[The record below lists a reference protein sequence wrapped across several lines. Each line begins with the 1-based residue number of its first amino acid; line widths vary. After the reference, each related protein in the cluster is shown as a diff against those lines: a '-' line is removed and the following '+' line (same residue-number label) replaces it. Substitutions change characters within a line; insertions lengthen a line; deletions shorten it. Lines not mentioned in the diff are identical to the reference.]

1 MKIRFLIILL
11 FFISFTYSQNSK
23 QLIDQSI
30 IFLKKNDNLK
40 FYHTRGKVWEAFLK
54 DNLPSYFNAV
64 ENVKKKQYPDAF
76 KNLNSLISEDYFLDS
91 ILTDKKFSALHHLE
105 DWKKFIHQIKAKK
118 SKYNNDVRLKLLDV
132 QSKDQSIRLIYQE
145 LKKTY
150 TNDNDLVKSAREKM
164 KKIDLESADIVAK
177 TVNKYGWLGKDKIGK
192 EANETLFLGIQHI
205 DDLAVQSKYLPTLKD
220 AVIKGDAEPWHLAFL
235 TDRILMNQGKKQV
248 YGTQKI
254 MTKNPET
261 SYIIPLEN
269 PEKVDEL
276 RKEIGL
282 DPLNDDLQEDGLSW
296 NLEDYKKDLPRIEK
310 LYKERVEMLSKNKS
324 M

>member
-1 MKIRFLIILL
+1 MKIWILIISFL
-11 FFISFTYSQNSK
+11 FTNLIYGQNSK

-30 IFLKKNDNLK
+30 VYLKNKDNLK
-40 FYHTRGKVWEAFLK
+40 FDQIRDRVWAAFLK
-54 DNLPSYFNAV
+54 ENIPYYNNAI
-64 ENVKKKQYPDAF
+64 ENIKKKQYPDAF
-76 KNLNSLISEDYFLDS
+76 KNLDSIISEDYFIDT
-91 ILTDKKFSALHHLE
+91 ILTDKNFSALHHME
-105 DWKKFIHQIKAKK
+105 GWKKFTNQIKAKK
-118 SKYNNDVRLKLLDV
+118 SKYNNDIRLKLLDV

-150 TNDNDLVKSAREKM
+150 TDDSDLVKSASEKM
-164 KKIDLESADIVAK
+164 KKIDLESVDIVAK
-177 TVNKYGWLGKDKIGK
+177 IIDKYGWLGKDKIGK

-205 DDLAVQSKYLPTLKD
+205 DDLVVQSKYLPAIKD
-220 AVIKGDAEPWHLAFL
+220 AVKKGNAEPWHLAFL
-235 TDRILMNQGKKQV
+235 TDRILMNQGKKQI

-254 MTKNPET
+254 ITKNPET

-310 LYKERVEMLSKNKS
+310 LYKERVEKLPINKG
-324 M
+324 

>member
-1 MKIRFLIILL
+1 MKIWILIISFL
-11 FFISFTYSQNSK
+11 FTSLIYGQNSK

-30 IFLKKNDNLK
+30 VYLKNKDNLK
-40 FYHTRGKVWEAFLK
+40 FDQIRDRVWAAFLK
-54 DNLPSYFNAV
+54 
-64 ENVKKKQYPDAF
+64 ENIPYYNNVIENIKKKQYPDAF
-76 KNLNSLISEDYFLDS
+76 KNLDSIISEDYFIDT
-91 ILTDKKFSALHHLE
+91 ILTDKNFSALHHME
-105 DWKKFIHQIKAKK
+105 GWKKFTNQIKSKK
-118 SKYNNDVRLKLLDV
+118 SKYNNDIRLKLLDV

-150 TNDNDLVKSAREKM
+150 TDDSDLVKSASEKM
-164 KKIDLESADIVAK
+164 KKIDLESVDIVAK
-177 TVNKYGWLGKDKIGK
+177 IIDKYGWLGKDKIGK

-205 DDLAVQSKYLPTLKD
+205 DDLVVQSKYLTAIKD
-220 AVIKGDAEPWHLAFL
+220 AVKKGNAEPWHLAFL
-235 TDRILMNQGKKQV
+235 TDRILMNQGKKQI

-254 MTKNPET
+254 ITKNPET

-310 LYKERVEMLSKNKS
+310 LYKERVEKLPINKG
-324 M
+324 

>member
-1 MKIRFLIILL
+1 MKIWILIISFL
-11 FFISFTYSQNSK
+11 FTSLIYGQNSK

-30 IFLKKNDNLK
+30 VYLKNKDNLK
-40 FYHTRGKVWEAFLK
+40 FDQIRDRVWAAFLK
-54 DNLPSYFNAV
+54 
-64 ENVKKKQYPDAF
+64 ENIPYYNNVIENIKKKQYPDAF
-76 KNLNSLISEDYFLDS
+76 KNLDSIISEDYFIDT
-91 ILTDKKFSALHHLE
+91 ILTDKNFSALHHME
-105 DWKKFIHQIKAKK
+105 GWKKFTNQIKSKK
-118 SKYNNDVRLKLLDV
+118 SKYNNDIRLKLLDV

-150 TNDNDLVKSAREKM
+150 TDDSDLVKSASEKM
-164 KKIDLESADIVAK
+164 KKIDLESVDIVAK
-177 TVNKYGWLGKDKIGK
+177 IIDKYGWLGKDKIGK

-205 DDLAVQSKYLPTLKD
+205 DDLVVQSKYLPAIKD
-220 AVIKGDAEPWHLAFL
+220 AVKKGNAEPWHLAFL
-235 TDRILMNQGKKQV
+235 TDRILMNQGKKQI

-254 MTKNPET
+254 ITKNPET

-310 LYKERVEMLSKNKS
+310 LYKERVEKLPINKG
-324 M
+324 

>member
-1 MKIRFLIILL
+1 MKIWILIISFL
-11 FFISFTYSQNSK
+11 FTSLIYGQNSK

-30 IFLKKNDNLK
+30 VYLKNKDNLK
-40 FYHTRGKVWEAFLK
+40 FDQIRDRVWAAFLK
-54 DNLPSYFNAV
+54 ENIPYYNNAI
-64 ENVKKKQYPDAF
+64 ENIKKKQYPDAF
-76 KNLNSLISEDYFLDS
+76 KNLDSIISEDYFIDT
-91 ILTDKKFSALHHLE
+91 ILTDKNFSALHHME
-105 DWKKFIHQIKAKK
+105 GWKKFTNQIKAKK
-118 SKYNNDVRLKLLDV
+118 SKYNNDIRLKLLDV

-150 TNDNDLVKSAREKM
+150 TDDSDLVKSASEKM
-164 KKIDLESADIVAK
+164 KKIDLESVDIVTK
-177 TVNKYGWLGKDKIGK
+177 IIDKYGWLGKDKIGK

-205 DDLAVQSKYLPTLKD
+205 DDLVVQSKYLPAIKD
-220 AVIKGDAEPWHLAFL
+220 AVKKGNAEPWHLAFL
-235 TDRILMNQGKKQV
+235 TDRILMNQGKKQI

-254 MTKNPET
+254 ITKNPET

-310 LYKERVEMLSKNKS
+310 LYKERVEKLPINKG
-324 M
+324 

>member
-1 MKIRFLIILL
+1 MKIWILIISFLL
-11 FFISFTYSQNSK
+11 TSLIYGQNSK

-30 IFLKKNDNLK
+30 VYLKNKDNLK
-40 FYHTRGKVWEAFLK
+40 FDQTRDKVWTAFLK
-54 DNLPSYFNAV
+54 ENIPSYNNAI
-64 ENVKKKQYPDAF
+64 ENIKKKQYPDAF
-76 KNLNSLISEDYFLDS
+76 KNLDSIISEDYFIDT
-91 ILTDKKFSALHHLE
+91 ILADKNFSALHHME
-105 DWKKFIHQIKAKK
+105 GWKKFTNQIKAKK

-150 TNDNDLVKSAREKM
+150 TDDSDLVKSASEKM
-164 KKIDLESADIVAK
+164 KKIDLESVDIVAK
-177 TVNKYGWLGKDKIGK
+177 IIDKYGWLGKDKIGK

-205 DDLAVQSKYLPTLKD
+205 DDLVVQSKYLPAIKD
-220 AVIKGDAEPWHLAFL
+220 AVKKGNAEPWHLAFL
-235 TDRILMNQGKKQV
+235 TDRVLMNQGKKQI

-254 MTKNPET
+254 ITKKSET

-296 NLEDYKKDLPRIEK
+296 NLEDYRKDLPRIEK
-310 LYKERVEMLSKNKS
+310 LYKERVEKLLINKG
-324 M
+324 

>member
-1 MKIRFLIILL
+1 MKIWILIISFL
-11 FFISFTYSQNSK
+11 FTCLIYGQNSK

-30 IFLKKNDNLK
+30 VYLKDKDNLK
-40 FYHTRGKVWEAFLK
+40 FDQTRDKVWVAFLK
-54 DNLPSYFNAV
+54 ENVPSYYNAV
-64 ENVKKKQYPDAF
+64 ENIKKKQYPDAF
-76 KNLNSLISEDYFLDS
+76 KNLDSIISEDYFIDT
-91 ILTDKKFSALHHLE
+91 ILADKNFSALHHME
-105 DWKKFIHQIKAKK
+105 GWKKFTNQVKAKK

-150 TNDNDLVKSAREKM
+150 TDDSDLVKSASEKM
-164 KKIDLESADIVAK
+164 KKIDLESVDIVAK
-177 TVNKYGWLGKDKIGK
+177 IIDKYGWLGKDKIGK

-205 DDLAVQSKYLPTLKD
+205 DDLVVQSKYLPTIKD
-220 AVIKGDAEPWHLAFL
+220 AVKKGNAEPWHLAFL

-254 MTKNPET
+254 ITKNPET

-296 NLEDYKKDLPRIEK
+296 NIEDYKKDLPRIEK
-310 LYKERVEMLSKNKS
+310 LYKERVEKLLINKG
-324 M
+324 

>member
-1 MKIRFLIILL
+1 MKIWILIISFL
-11 FFISFTYSQNSK
+11 FTSLIYGQNSK

-30 IFLKKNDNLK
+30 VYLKNKDNLK
-40 FYHTRGKVWEAFLK
+40 FDQIRDRVWAAFLK
-54 DNLPSYFNAV
+54 ENIPYYNNAI
-64 ENVKKKQYPDAF
+64 ENIKKKQYPDAF
-76 KNLNSLISEDYFLDS
+76 KNLDSIISEDYFIDT
-91 ILTDKKFSALHHLE
+91 ILTDKNFSALHHME
-105 DWKKFIHQIKAKK
+105 CWKKFTNQIKAKK
-118 SKYNNDVRLKLLDV
+118 SKYNNDIRLKLLDV

-150 TNDNDLVKSAREKM
+150 TDDSDLVKSASEKM
-164 KKIDLESADIVAK
+164 KKIDLESVDIVTK
-177 TVNKYGWLGKDKIGK
+177 IIDKYGWLGKDKIGK

-205 DDLAVQSKYLPTLKD
+205 DDLVVQSKYLPAIKD
-220 AVIKGDAEPWHLAFL
+220 AVKKGNAEPWHLAFL
-235 TDRILMNQGKKQV
+235 TDRILMNQGKKQI

-254 MTKNPET
+254 ITKNPET

-282 DPLNDDLQEDGLSW
+282 DLLNDDMQEDGLSW

-310 LYKERVEMLSKNKS
+310 LYKERVEKLLINKG
-324 M
+324 

>member
-1 MKIRFLIILL
+1 MKIWILIISFL
-11 FFISFTYSQNSK
+11 FTSLIYGQNSK

-30 IFLKKNDNLK
+30 VYLKNKDNLK
-40 FYHTRGKVWEAFLK
+40 FDQTRDKVWAVFLK
-54 DNLPSYFNAV
+54 ENIPSYNNAI
-64 ENVKKKQYPDAF
+64 ENIKKKQYSDAF
-76 KNLNSLISEDYFLDS
+76 KNLDSIISEDYFIDT
-91 ILTDKKFSALHHLE
+91 ILADKNFSALHHLE
-105 DWKKFIHQIKAKK
+105 GWKKFTNQIKAKK

-150 TNDNDLVKSAREKM
+150 TDDSDLVKSASEKM
-164 KKIDLESADIVAK
+164 KKIDLESVDIVAK
-177 TVNKYGWLGKDKIGK
+177 IIDKYGWLGKDKIGK

-205 DDLAVQSKYLPTLKD
+205 DDLVVQSKYLPAIKD
-220 AVIKGDAEPWHLAFL
+220 AVKKGNAEPWHLAFL

-254 MTKNPET
+254 ITKNPET

-296 NLEDYKKDLPRIEK
+296 NIEDYKKDLPRIEK
-310 LYKERVEMLSKNKS
+310 LYKERVEKLLINKS
-324 M
+324 

>member
-1 MKIRFLIILL
+1 MKIWILIISFL
-11 FFISFTYSQNSK
+11 FTSLIYGQNSK

-30 IFLKKNDNLK
+30 VYLKNKDNLK
-40 FYHTRGKVWEAFLK
+40 FDQIRDRVWAAYLK
-54 DNLPSYFNAV
+54 ENIPYYNNAI
-64 ENVKKKQYPDAF
+64 ENIKKKQYPDAF
-76 KNLNSLISEDYFLDS
+76 KNLDSIISEDYFIDT
-91 ILTDKKFSALHHLE
+91 ILTDKSFSALHHME
-105 DWKKFIHQIKAKK
+105 GWKKFTNQIKAKK
-118 SKYNNDVRLKLLDV
+118 SKYNNDIRLKLLDV

-150 TNDNDLVKSAREKM
+150 TDDSDLVKSASEKM
-164 KKIDLESADIVAK
+164 KKIDLENVDIVTK
-177 TVNKYGWLGKDKIGK
+177 IIDKYGWLGKDKIGK

-205 DDLAVQSKYLPTLKD
+205 DDLVVQSKYLPAIKD
-220 AVIKGDAEPWHLAFL
+220 AVKKGNAEPWHLAFL
-235 TDRILMNQGKKQV
+235 TDRILMNQGKKQI

-254 MTKNPET
+254 ITKNPET

-310 LYKERVEMLSKNKS
+310 LYKERVEKLPINKD
-324 M
+324 

>member
-1 MKIRFLIILL
+1 MKIWIII
-11 FFISFTYSQNSK
+11 ISFLLTSLIYGQNSK

-30 IFLKKNDNLK
+30 VYLKNKDNLK
-40 FYHTRGKVWEAFLK
+40 FDQIRDKVWAAFLK
-54 DNLPSYFNAV
+54 ENIPSYNNAI
-64 ENVKKKQYPDAF
+64 ENIKKKQYPDAF
-76 KNLNSLISEDYFLDS
+76 KNLDSIISEDYLIDTILADKNFL
-91 ILTDKKFSALHHLE
+91 ALHHME
-105 DWKKFIHQIKAKK
+105 GWKKFTNQIKAKK

-150 TNDNDLVKSAREKM
+150 TDDSDLVKSASEKM
-164 KKIDLESADIVAK
+164 KKIDLESVDIVAK
-177 TVNKYGWLGKDKIGK
+177 IIDKYGWLGKDKIGK

-205 DDLAVQSKYLPTLKD
+205 DDLVVQSKYLPTIKD
-220 AVIKGDAEPWHLAFL
+220 AVKKGNAEPWHLAFL
-235 TDRILMNQGKKQV
+235 TDRILMNQGKKQI

-254 MTKNPET
+254 ITKKTET

-310 LYKERVEMLSKNKS
+310 LYKERVEKLLINKG
-324 M
+324 

>member
-1 MKIRFLIILL
+1 MKIWILIISFL
-11 FFISFTYSQNSK
+11 FTSLIYGQNSK

-30 IFLKKNDNLK
+30 VYLKNKDNLK
-40 FYHTRGKVWEAFLK
+40 FDQIRDRVWAAFLK
-54 DNLPSYFNAV
+54 ENIPYYNNAI
-64 ENVKKKQYPDAF
+64 ENIKKKQYPDAF
-76 KNLNSLISEDYFLDS
+76 KNLDSIISEDYFIDT
-91 ILTDKKFSALHHLE
+91 ILTDKNFSALHHME
-105 DWKKFIHQIKAKK
+105 GWKKFTNQIKAKK
-118 SKYNNDVRLKLLDV
+118 SKYNNDIRLKLLDV
-132 QSKDQSIRLIYQE
+132 QNKDQSIRLIYQE

-150 TNDNDLVKSAREKM
+150 TDDSDLVKSASEKM
-164 KKIDLESADIVAK
+164 KKIDLESVDIVTK
-177 TVNKYGWLGKDKIGK
+177 IINKYGWLGKDKIGK

-205 DDLAVQSKYLPTLKD
+205 DDLVVQSKYLPAIKD
-220 AVIKGDAEPWHLAFL
+220 AVKKGNAEPWHLAFL
-235 TDRILMNQGKKQV
+235 TDRILMNQGKKQI

-254 MTKNPET
+254 ITKNPET

-310 LYKERVEMLSKNKS
+310 LYKERVEKLPINKG
-324 M
+324 

>member
-1 MKIRFLIILL
+1 MKIWILIISFL
-11 FFISFTYSQNSK
+11 FTSLIYGQNSK

-30 IFLKKNDNLK
+30 VYLKNKDNLK
-40 FYHTRGKVWEAFLK
+40 FDQIRDRVWAAFLK
-54 DNLPSYFNAV
+54 ENIPYYNNAI
-64 ENVKKKQYPDAF
+64 ENIKKNQYPDAF
-76 KNLNSLISEDYFLDS
+76 KNLDSIISEDYFIDT
-91 ILTDKKFSALHHLE
+91 ILADKNFSALHHME
-105 DWKKFIHQIKAKK
+105 GWKKFTNQVKAKQ
-118 SKYNNDVRLKLLDV
+118 SKYNNDIRLKLLDV

-150 TNDNDLVKSAREKM
+150 TDDSDLVKSTSEKM
-164 KKIDLESADIVAK
+164 KKIDLESVDIVAK
-177 TVNKYGWLGKDKIGK
+177 IIDKYGWLGKDKIGK

-205 DDLAVQSKYLPTLKD
+205 DDLVVQSKYLPAIKD
-220 AVIKGDAEPWHLAFL
+220 AVKKGNAEPWHLAFL
-235 TDRILMNQGKKQV
+235 TDRILMNQGKKQI

-254 MTKNPET
+254 ITKNPET

-310 LYKERVEMLSKNKS
+310 LYKERVEKLPINKG
-324 M
+324 

>member
-30 IFLKKNDNLK
+30 IFLKNNDNLK
-40 FYHTRGKVWEAFLK
+40 FNQTREKVWIAILK
-54 DNLPSYFNAV
+54 DNLPSYNNAI
-64 ENVKKKQYPDAF
+64 ENIKKKQYPDAF
-76 KNLNSLISEDYFLDS
+76 KNLDSLISEDYFIDT
-91 ILTDKKFSALHHLE
+91 ILIDKNFSALHHL
-105 DWKKFIHQIKAKK
+105 DGWKKFTRQIKTKK
-118 SKYNNDVRLKLLDV
+118 SNYNNDVRLKLLDV
-132 QSKDQSIRLIYQE
+132 QSKDQSIRFIYQE
-145 LKKTY
+145 LKEKY
-150 TNDNDLVKSAREKM
+150 PYDNDLVKSAAKKM
-164 KKIDLESADIVAK
+164 KKIDLESADAVAK
-177 TVNKYGWLGKDKIGK
+177 IIDKYGWLGKDKIGK

-205 DDLAVQSKYLPTLKD
+205 DDLVVQSKYLPVVRD
-220 AVIKGDAEPWHLAFL
+220 AVRKGDAEPWHLAFL

-254 MTKNPET
+254 LTKNPET

-282 DPLNDDLQEDGLSW
+282 DSLNDDLQEDGLSW

-310 LYKERVEMLSKNKS
+310 LYKERIEKLSKNKS
-324 M
+324 L

>member
-1 MKIRFLIILL
+1 MKIWILIISFL
-11 FFISFTYSQNSK
+11 FTNLIYGQNSK

-30 IFLKKNDNLK
+30 VYLKNKDNLK
-40 FYHTRGKVWEAFLK
+40 FDQIRDRVWAAFLK
-54 DNLPSYFNAV
+54 ENIPYYNNAI
-64 ENVKKKQYPDAF
+64 ENIKKNQYPDAF
-76 KNLNSLISEDYFLDS
+76 KNLDSIISEDYFIDT
-91 ILTDKKFSALHHLE
+91 ILTDKNFSALHHME
-105 DWKKFIHQIKAKK
+105 GWKKFTNQIKSKK
-118 SKYNNDVRLKLLDV
+118 SKYNNDIRLKLLDV

-150 TNDNDLVKSAREKM
+150 TDDSDLVKSASEKM
-164 KKIDLESADIVAK
+164 KKIDLESVDIVAK
-177 TVNKYGWLGKDKIGK
+177 IIDKYGWLGKDKIGK

-205 DDLAVQSKYLPTLKD
+205 DDLVVQSKYLPAIKD
-220 AVIKGDAEPWHLAFL
+220 AVKKGNAEPWHLAFL
-235 TDRILMNQGKKQV
+235 TDRILMNQGKKQI

-254 MTKNPET
+254 ITKNPET

-310 LYKERVEMLSKNKS
+310 LYKERVEKLPINKG
-324 M
+324 

>member
-1 MKIRFLIILL
+1 MKIWILIISFL
-11 FFISFTYSQNSK
+11 FTSLIYGQNSK

-30 IFLKKNDNLK
+30 VYLKNKDNLK
-40 FYHTRGKVWEAFLK
+40 FDQIRDRVWAAYLK
-54 DNLPSYFNAV
+54 ENIPYYNNAI
-64 ENVKKKQYPDAF
+64 ENIKKKQYPDAF
-76 KNLNSLISEDYFLDS
+76 KNLDSIISEDYFIDT
-91 ILTDKKFSALHHLE
+91 ILTDKSFSALHHME
-105 DWKKFIHQIKAKK
+105 GWKKFTNQIKAKK
-118 SKYNNDVRLKLLDV
+118 SKYNNDIRLKLLDV

-150 TNDNDLVKSAREKM
+150 TDDSDLVKSASEKM
-164 KKIDLESADIVAK
+164 KKIDLESVDIVTK
-177 TVNKYGWLGKDKIGK
+177 IIDKYGWLGKDKIGK

-205 DDLAVQSKYLPTLKD
+205 DDLVVQSKYLPAIKD
-220 AVIKGDAEPWHLAFL
+220 AVKKGNAEPWHLAFL
-235 TDRILMNQGKKQV
+235 TDRILMNQGKKQI

-254 MTKNPET
+254 ITKNPET

-310 LYKERVEMLSKNKS
+310 LYKERVEKLPINKD
-324 M
+324 

>member
-1 MKIRFLIILL
+1 MKIWILIISFL
-11 FFISFTYSQNSK
+11 FTSLIYGQNSK

-30 IFLKKNDNLK
+30 VYLKNKDNLK
-40 FYHTRGKVWEAFLK
+40 FDQIRDRVWAAFLK
-54 DNLPSYFNAV
+54 ENIPYYNNAI
-64 ENVKKKQYPDAF
+64 ENIKKKQYPDAF
-76 KNLNSLISEDYFLDS
+76 KNLDSIISEDYFIDT
-91 ILTDKKFSALHHLE
+91 ILTDKNFSALHHME
-105 DWKKFIHQIKAKK
+105 GWKKFTNQIKAKK
-118 SKYNNDVRLKLLDV
+118 SKYNNDIRLKLLDV
-132 QSKDQSIRLIYQE
+132 QNKDQSIRLIYQE

-150 TNDNDLVKSAREKM
+150 TDDSDLVKSASEKM
-164 KKIDLESADIVAK
+164 KKIDLESVDIVTK
-177 TVNKYGWLGKDKIGK
+177 IIDKYGWLGKDKIGK

-205 DDLAVQSKYLPTLKD
+205 DDLVVQSKYLPAIKD
-220 AVIKGDAEPWHLAFL
+220 AVKKGNAEPWHLAFL
-235 TDRILMNQGKKQV
+235 TDRILMNQGKKQI

-254 MTKNPET
+254 ITKNPET

-310 LYKERVEMLSKNKS
+310 LYKERVEKLPINKG
-324 M
+324 

>member
-1 MKIRFLIILL
+1 MKIWILIISFL
-11 FFISFTYSQNSK
+11 FTSLIYGQNSK

-30 IFLKKNDNLK
+30 VYLKNKDSLK
-40 FYHTRGKVWEAFLK
+40 FDQIRDRVWAAFLK
-54 DNLPSYFNAV
+54 
-64 ENVKKKQYPDAF
+64 ENIPYYNNVIENIKKKQYPDAF
-76 KNLNSLISEDYFLDS
+76 KNLDSIISEDYFIDT
-91 ILTDKKFSALHHLE
+91 ILTDKNFSALHHME
-105 DWKKFIHQIKAKK
+105 GWKKFTNQIKSKK
-118 SKYNNDVRLKLLDV
+118 SKYNNDIRLKLLDV

-150 TNDNDLVKSAREKM
+150 TDDSDLVKSASEKM
-164 KKIDLESADIVAK
+164 KKIDLESVDIVAK
-177 TVNKYGWLGKDKIGK
+177 IIDKYGWLGKDKIGK

-205 DDLAVQSKYLPTLKD
+205 DDLVVQSKYLTAIKD
-220 AVIKGDAEPWHLAFL
+220 AVKKGNAEPWHLAFL
-235 TDRILMNQGKKQV
+235 TDRILMNQGKKQI

-254 MTKNPET
+254 ITKNPET

-310 LYKERVEMLSKNKS
+310 LYKERVEKLPINKG
-324 M
+324 

>member
-1 MKIRFLIILL
+1 MKIWILIISFL
-11 FFISFTYSQNSK
+11 FTSLIYGQNSK

-30 IFLKKNDNLK
+30 VYLKNKDNLK
-40 FYHTRGKVWEAFLK
+40 FDQIRDRVWAAFLK
-54 DNLPSYFNAV
+54 ENIAYYNNAI
-64 ENVKKKQYPDAF
+64 ENIKKKQYPDAF
-76 KNLNSLISEDYFLDS
+76 KNLDSIISEDYFIDT
-91 ILTDKKFSALHHLE
+91 ILTDKNFSALHHME
-105 DWKKFIHQIKAKK
+105 DWKKFTNQIKAKK
-118 SKYNNDVRLKLLDV
+118 SKYNNDIRLKLLDV
-132 QSKDQSIRLIYQE
+132 QNKDQSIRLIYQE

-150 TNDNDLVKSAREKM
+150 TDDSDLVKSASEKM
-164 KKIDLESADIVAK
+164 KKIDLESVDIVAK
-177 TVNKYGWLGKDKIGK
+177 IIDKYGWLGKDKIGK

-205 DDLAVQSKYLPTLKD
+205 DDLVVQSKYLPAIKD
-220 AVIKGDAEPWHLAFL
+220 AVKKGNAEPWHLAFL
-235 TDRILMNQGKKQV
+235 TDRILMNQGKKQI

-254 MTKNPET
+254 ITKNPET

-310 LYKERVEMLSKNKS
+310 LYKERVEKLPINKG
-324 M
+324 

>member
-1 MKIRFLIILL
+1 MKIWILIISFL
-11 FFISFTYSQNSK
+11 FTSLIYGQNSK

-30 IFLKKNDNLK
+30 VYLKNKDNLK
-40 FYHTRGKVWEAFLK
+40 FDQIRDRVWAAFLK
-54 DNLPSYFNAV
+54 ENIPYYNNAI
-64 ENVKKKQYPDAF
+64 ENIKKKQYPDAF
-76 KNLNSLISEDYFLDS
+76 KNLDSIISEDYFIDT
-91 ILTDKKFSALHHLE
+91 ILTDKNFSALHHME
-105 DWKKFIHQIKAKK
+105 GWKKFTNQIKAKK
-118 SKYNNDVRLKLLDV
+118 SKYNNDIRLKLLDV

-150 TNDNDLVKSAREKM
+150 TDDSDLVKSASEKM
-164 KKIDLESADIVAK
+164 KKIDLESVDIVTK
-177 TVNKYGWLGKDKIGK
+177 IIDKYGWLGKDKIGK

-205 DDLAVQSKYLPTLKD
+205 DDLVVQSKYLPAIKD
-220 AVIKGDAEPWHLAFL
+220 AVKKGNAEPWHLAFL
-235 TDRILMNQGKKQV
+235 TDRILMNQGKKQI

-254 MTKNPET
+254 ITKNHET

-296 NLEDYKKDLPRIEK
+296 NLEGYKKDLPRIEK
-310 LYKERVEMLSKNKS
+310 LYKERVEKLPINKG
-324 M
+324 

>member
-1 MKIRFLIILL
+1 MKIWILIISFL
-11 FFISFTYSQNSK
+11 FTNLIYGQNSK

-30 IFLKKNDNLK
+30 VYLKNKDNLK
-40 FYHTRGKVWEAFLK
+40 FDQIRDRVWAAFLK
-54 DNLPSYFNAV
+54 ENIPYYNNAI
-64 ENVKKKQYPDAF
+64 ENIKKKQYPDAF
-76 KNLNSLISEDYFLDS
+76 KNLDSIISEDYFIDT
-91 ILTDKKFSALHHLE
+91 ILADKNFSALHHME
-105 DWKKFIHQIKAKK
+105 GWKKFTNQIKAKK
-118 SKYNNDVRLKLLDV
+118 SKYNNDIRLKLLDV

-150 TNDNDLVKSAREKM
+150 TDDSDLVKSASEKM
-164 KKIDLESADIVAK
+164 KKIDLESVDIVAK
-177 TVNKYGWLGKDKIGK
+177 IIDKYGWLGKDKIGK

-205 DDLAVQSKYLPTLKD
+205 DDLVVQSKYLPAIKS
-220 AVIKGDAEPWHLAFL
+220 AVKKGNAEPWHLAFL
-235 TDRILMNQGKKQV
+235 TDRILMNQGKKQI

-254 MTKNPET
+254 ITKNPET

-310 LYKERVEMLSKNKS
+310 LYKERVEKLPINKG
-324 M
+324 

>member
-23 QLIDQSI
+23 QIIDQSI
-30 IFLKKNDNLK
+30 IFFKNNDNLK
-40 FYHTRGKVWEAFLK
+40 FDQTREKVWIAILK
-54 DNLPSYFNAV
+54 DNLPSYNNAI
-64 ENVKKKQYPDAF
+64 ENIKKKQYPDAF
-76 KNLNSLISEDYFLDS
+76 KNLDSLISEDYFIDT
-91 ILTDKKFSALHHLE
+91 ILIDKNFSALHHL
-105 DWKKFIHQIKAKK
+105 DGWKKFTHQIKTKK

-132 QSKDQSIRLIYQE
+132 QSKDQSIRFIYQE
-145 LKKTY
+145 LKEKY
-150 TNDNDLVKSAREKM
+150 PYDNDLVKSAGEKM
-164 KKIDLESADIVAK
+164 KKIDIESADAVAK
-177 TVNKYGWLGKDKIGK
+177 IIDKYGWLGKDKIGK
-192 EANETLFLGIQHI
+192 QANETLFLGIQHI
-205 DDLAVQSKYLPTLKD
+205 DDLVVQSKYLPVVKD
-220 AVIKGDAEPWHLAFL
+220 AVKKGDAEPWHLAFL

-254 MTKNPET
+254 LTKNPET

-282 DPLNDDLQEDGLSW
+282 DSLNDDLQEDGLFW

-310 LYKERVEMLSKNKS
+310 LYKERIEKLSKNKS
-324 M
+324 L

>member
-1 MKIRFLIILL
+1 MKIWILIISFL
-11 FFISFTYSQNSK
+11 FTNLIYGQNSK

-30 IFLKKNDNLK
+30 VYLKNKDNLK
-40 FYHTRGKVWEAFLK
+40 FDQIRDRVWAAFLK
-54 DNLPSYFNAV
+54 ENIPYYNNAI
-64 ENVKKKQYPDAF
+64 ENIKKKQYPDAF
-76 KNLNSLISEDYFLDS
+76 KNLDSIISEDYFIDT
-91 ILTDKKFSALHHLE
+91 ILADKNFSALHHME
-105 DWKKFIHQIKAKK
+105 GWKKFANQIKAKK

-150 TNDNDLVKSAREKM
+150 TDDSDLVKSASEKM
-164 KKIDLESADIVAK
+164 KKIDLESVDIVAK
-177 TVNKYGWLGKDKIGK
+177 IIDKYGWLGKDKIGK

-205 DDLAVQSKYLPTLKD
+205 DDLVVQSKYLPAIKD
-220 AVIKGDAEPWHLAFL
+220 AVKKGNAEPWHLAFL
-235 TDRILMNQGKKQV
+235 TDRILMNQGKKQI

-254 MTKNPET
+254 ITKNPET

-282 DPLNDDLQEDGLSW
+282 DLLNDDMQEDGLSW

-310 LYKERVEMLSKNKS
+310 LYKERVEKLPINKG
-324 M
+324 